1 MITVGPKQTDLG
13 EMLGMGIGSGLA
25 NLVNQK
31 IEQKTNQKDLSGFS
45 PIFEKLG
52 YDPKMLEGLSKS
64 GAGASEIND
73 LLKILMTSGTN
84 AQEGENLGES
94 IQTLREN
101 VKSTGIPLFSGF
113 RALLAKLPGTQA
125 FKERELFDT
134 TAVWLTDA
142 AFQKINKG
150 TLSKDRQKLLLEK
163 LAPNSK
169 LTQAENNARIDAL
182 EKMTISGKPLTNADA
197 DKILDKIGTVSSQN
211 VIKAKNPKTGEII
224 ESSDGGATWRKT
236 Q

>member
-1 MITVGPKQTDLG
+1 MVSIIPQTGLGDL
-13 EMLGMGIGSGLA
+13 LGMSVGSGLSSTL
-25 NLVNQK
+25 NQLVQK
-31 IEQKTNQKDLSGFS
+31 KINQKDRRGFS

-64 GAGASEIND
+64 GAGASEVND
-73 LLKILMTSGTN
+73 LLKVLMASGAN
-84 AQEGENLGES
+84 AQEGENFGEG
-94 IQTLREN
+94 IQMLREN

-113 RALLAKLPGTQA
+113 RALLSKLPGTQA
-125 FKERELFDT
+125 SKERELFDT

-182 EKMTISGKPLTNADA
+182 ENMTKSGKPLTNADA
-197 DKILDKIGTVSSQN
+197 DKILNKVGAAQSQSTL
-211 VIKAKNPKTGEII
+211 KAKNPKTGEII
-224 ESSDGGATWRKT
+224 ESSDGGATWQKA